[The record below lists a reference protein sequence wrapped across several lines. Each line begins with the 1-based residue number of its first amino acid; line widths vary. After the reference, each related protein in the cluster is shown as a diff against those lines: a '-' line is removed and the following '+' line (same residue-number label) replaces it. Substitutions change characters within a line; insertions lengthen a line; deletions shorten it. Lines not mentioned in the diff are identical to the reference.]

1 MSIKQ
6 TSDFNPGHSPNSFAP
21 TTTLLTKAGYD
32 VHGVHLPSYG
42 ANPPLKSFDP
52 DVLAVKD
59 VVNKV
64 LSTGKDVV
72 MIFHSYGGV
81 VGCEALKEYVNEHE
95 TGKSGKQGWGRIRRL
110 VFVAAFVLPE
120 GGSLMAGLGF
130 KPLPWFDI
138 DVSSSFIVQAYLKQ
152 KGAKMSSPDERRSD
166 WRFLTPPGRCC
177 QSRQPKRD
185 LL

>member
-1 MSIKQ
+1 MGIGFNYQSILVLDIDLLTLDSNQLSSENKRKSTMSSKP
-6 TSDFNPGHSPNSFAP
+6 DFVIVPGAWHSPNSFAP
-21 TTTLLTKAGYD
+21 TTTLLTKAGYN

-81 VGCEALKEYVNEHE
+81 VGCEALSHVCIHPYSCAVEDYPK
-95 TGKSGKQGWGRIRRL
+95 
-110 VFVAAFVLPE
+110 
-120 GGSLMAGLGF
+120 
-130 KPLPWFDI
+130 
-138 DVSSSFIVQAYLKQ
+138 YLHTLR
-152 KGAKMSSPDERRSD
+152 ERQRYS
-166 WRFLTPPGRCC
+166 
-177 QSRQPKRD
+177 
-185 LL
+185 